1 MRSEE
6 RLYVQMGDFKSY
18 YEEDKASARRCRA
31 GVVNTLVRRSNVV
44 RNLYRYVKDL
54 ITFTKVGWG
63 KSPNKFVFFLVF
75 IPKWRTSRSLI
86 KKLSK

>member
-18 YEEDKASARRCRA
+18 YEEDKASA
-31 GVVNTLVRRSNVV
+31 RRSNVV